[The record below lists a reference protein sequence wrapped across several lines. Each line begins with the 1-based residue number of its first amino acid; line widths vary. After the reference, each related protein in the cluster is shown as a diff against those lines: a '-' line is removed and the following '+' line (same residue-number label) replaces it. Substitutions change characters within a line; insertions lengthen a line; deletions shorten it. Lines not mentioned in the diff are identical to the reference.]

1 MKKHYLFY
9 FSVISGFLLCSTA
22 FGQNETSTDTTSF
35 DEDFYTMDLA
45 SMMEAEVYTASKKSE
60 TSFDAPLSISS
71 VTYEEIQRAG
81 ITSIPEA
88 LRLIPG
94 LIVREITNGNYEIH
108 IRGLDGLPPSTALN
122 NANNSITLVMID
134 NRPVYNY
141 FNGGTFWETLPVD
154 INDVDQ
160 IEVVRGASSALY
172 GPNAAAGVINI
183 ITKKVEKEG
192 IGVLAN
198 AQGGSLTTAVV
209 NSSISYKKNKFS
221 TIVSGNYQTRNRSE
235 ELYYSWL
242 QDKKVKAEE
251 VFTYYPGMPL
261 SNLQGQPNANER
273 YPNTSLALQKIGYNA
288 FLNYDINKEKEQSI
302 SLTAG
307 GQSSTAQKSFA
318 DNLATPLTT
327 VEANSYYV
335 DGRVKLGNFTSMVSN
350 QFGTQ
355 NISKGETGFEF
366 DYNTLDAVA
375 EYDIKI
381 KKLTLKPGINYRSA
395 TYDDSKYTNIEKKE
409 GFLNGKKDLSNF
421 AGSLRG
427 EFSPIDALKL
437 IAAVRVDQYNY
448 PDKLYTSYQFAT
460 SYKLNPKNLVRIVYS
475 RSFRGPTFYDI
486 YNSQSIY
493 VGDFPISENVSLP
506 AYASVVGNQKI
517 ELLKIDLIE
526 LGYRIKV
533 TESFHIDADVFYQK
547 ATNYSQAVGGLQGPS
562 LDFSKLHIP
571 QNISNIPMIA
581 KQTGVT
587 IASNIVINKKIQF
600 KPFVTI
606 QQTQLTGVSRYRD
619 SKAANP
625 VENINVTYDTL
636 STASPAFFGG
646 FHLNYQITKKLNINL
661 SNYFVSNQTYI
672 NVFDNFKDDFGGATN
687 GVVDINGK
695 ILVNLSVRYKF
706 TETLNAFVTVKNALN
721 DQSYEFAHTDKT
733 PIMFLVGASFK
744 Y

>member
-9 FSVISGFLLCSTA
+9 SSIISGVLFCSTA
-22 FGQNETSTDTTSF
+22 FGQNEINTDTTSF

-94 LIVREITNGNYEIH
+94 LIVREVTNGNYEVH
-108 IRGLDGLPPSTALN
+108 IRGLDGLPPGTALN

-154 INDVDQ
+154 INDVEQ

-192 IGVLAN
+192 ISVLAN
-198 AQGGSLTTAVV
+198 AQGGSLTTAIV
-209 NSSISYKKNKFS
+209 NSSISYKKDKFS
-221 TIVSGNYQTRNRSE
+221 TIVSGNYQTKNRSE
-235 ELYYSWL
+235 DLYYTWL
-242 QDKKVKAEE
+242 NNKKVKAEE
-251 VFTYYPGMPL
+251 IRTYYPGTPL

-307 GQSSTAQKSFA
+307 GQSSTAQKAFA

-327 VEANSYYV
+327 IEANSYYV

-381 KKLTLKPGINYRSA
+381 KKLTLKPGINYRFA
-395 TYDDSKYTNIEKKE
+395 TYDDSKYIDIEKKE

-421 AGSLRG
+421 AGSLRA

-437 IAAVRVDQYNY
+437 IAAIRVDQYNF

-460 SYKLNPKNLVRIVYS
+460 SYKLNPKNLVRLVYS
-475 RSFRGPTFYDI
+475 HAFRGPTFYDI

-493 VGDFPISENVSLP
+493 VGDFTVGPGVQLP
-506 AYASVVGNQKI
+506 GYASVIGNPSI
-517 ELLKIDLIE
+517 ELLKIDLVE

-547 ATNYSQAVGGLQGPS
+547 STNYSQAVGGVQGPS
-562 LDFSKLHIP
+562 ADFSRINIP
-571 QNISNIPMIA
+571 QTISNIPLIA
-581 KQTGVT
+581 EQIGTT
-587 IASNIVINKKIQF
+587 ISSNIVINKKIQL
-600 KPFVTI
+600 KPFITM
-606 QQTQLTGVSRYRD
+606 QQTQLTEVSRYRD
-619 SKAANP
+619 SEEVDP
-625 VENINVTYDTL
+625 VKNINNTYDTL

-646 FHLNYQITKKLNINL
+646 FHFNYQITKKLNINI

-687 GVVDINGK
+687 GTVNTNGK
-695 ILVNLSVRYKF
+695 ILVNASIRYQF
-706 TETLNAFVTVKNALN
+706 TEGLSAFATVKNALN

-733 PIMFLVGASFK
+733 PIMFLIGASFK